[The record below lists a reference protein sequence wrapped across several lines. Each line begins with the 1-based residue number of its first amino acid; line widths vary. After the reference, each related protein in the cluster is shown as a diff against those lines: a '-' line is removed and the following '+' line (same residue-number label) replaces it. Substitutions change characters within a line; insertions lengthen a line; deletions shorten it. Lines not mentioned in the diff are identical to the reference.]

1 MLMRPASRSGGM
13 NLRGNWQLLEISY
26 AMLVLPFCLLAST
39 YVGLFFGG
47 GDWITSI
54 QLSSQ
59 MPKLCFEL
67 LDTILTKR
75 YRSLSTLF

>member
-39 YVGLFFGG
+39 YVGLFFWGG
-47 GDWITSI
+47 GLDYKHSVK
-54 QLSSQ
+54 LSNAEVV
-59 MPKLCFEL
+59 F
-67 LDTILTKR
+67 
-75 YRSLSTLF
+75 